1 MYSPRLVEM
10 SLFYRGAMNQP
21 LDVASL
27 RRALDLYS
35 NSEEL
40 FIDWDVTHASVSQ
53 KGLPSFFPTNQRTL
67 TMAPSKHKTLCLFLR
82 DNNPQ
87 HFVSGTDPTRLISR
101 HISQLLSVVAALG
114 VKKTNLAT
122 EFSAPKITLAQGF
135 SVLGKSLR
143 GMTWEGLTRLGITHL
158 YSVNSQRQ
166 ISDSWVGPRLSI
178 IELCSSSRCSSPVS
192 KTFLRSLPAFHR
204 HLWT

>member
-53 KGLPSFFPTNQRTL
+53 KGLPSFFSDESTNFDHGAVETQNAMLIPSRQQSATFRVRHGPYAPHFPSPLPATL
-67 TMAPSKHKTLCLFLR
+67 GGRSVGSQKDQPGDRAL
-82 DNNPQ
+82 
-87 HFVSGTDPTRLISR
+87 GTEDHAGARI
-101 HISQLLSVVAALG
+101 LSPWKVVARNDMGRLDALG
-114 VKKTNLAT
+114 NHTPL
-122 EFSAPKITLAQGF
+122 
-135 SVLGKSLR
+135 LR
-143 GMTWEGLTRLGITHL
+143 
-158 YSVNSQRQ
+158 
-166 ISDSWVGPRLSI
+166 
-178 IELCSSSRCSSPVS
+178 
-192 KTFLRSLPAFHR
+192 
-204 HLWT
+204 